1 MLYVE
6 TSTPGLRGQ
15 SGGPIYDKDCRI
27 CGMQAQ
33 TVHLPLG
40 FHPTVEYEGKTVVEN
55 QFLNVGMGVHVK
67 TIASMLKDRQ
77 VKFETGGAKESGGFR
92 IVD

>member
-6 TSTPGLRGQ
+6 TSTPGLKGQ
-15 SGGPIYDKDCRI
+15 SGGPIYDKEGRI
-27 CGMQAQ
+27 CAMQVQ
-33 TVHLPLG
+33 TAHQPLG

-55 QFLNVGMGVHVK
+55 QFLNVGLGVHVK
-67 TIASMLKDRQ
+67 TITSILRDRHIRFNSDEDSEN
-77 VKFETGGAKESGGFR
+77 KGFR